1 MYQKVRQILNG
12 FAEYYYLTEE
22 GTVYNS
28 KANKYLQK
36 SNCYKLK
43 LEDNGYKK
51 ISLKKL
57 YQMVFNE
64 NYCIDNIIDLP
75 GEVWQE
81 IPGTNKMYY
90 ASTEGRIKSCMGY
103 EAAIMKPWKNDKGY
117 LRVELQVNNNRV
129 NKLVSHLVAATFL
142 IQPKEIDMQLHHKDT
157 NKQNNRVSNLEWLTP
172 QQHREEHKKIDA
184 AREAARKEK

>member
-64 NYCIDNIIDLP
+64 NYRIDNIIDLP

-184 AREAARKEK
+184 ARKAARKEK

>member
-64 NYCIDNIIDLP
+64 NYCIDSIIDLP

-142 IQPKEIDMQLHHKDT
+142 LPPKEIDMQLHHKDT
-157 NKQNNRVSNLEWLTP
+157 NKQNNRVSNLEWMTP
-172 QQHREEHKKIDA
+172 QQHREAHKKIEA

>member
-43 LEDNGYKK
+43 LEDNEYKK

>member
-1 MYQKVRQILNG
+1 MKQILNG

-22 GTVYNS
+22 GKVYNS

-57 YQMVFNE
+57 YQMVFND
-64 NYCIDNIIDLP
+64 NYCIDDITNLP

-129 NKLVSHLVAATFL
+129 NKLVAHLVAATFL
-142 IQPKEIDMQLHHKDT
+142 LPPKEKNMQLHHKDT

-184 AREAARKEK
+184 ARKAARKEI

>member
-1 MYQKVRQILNG
+1 
-12 FAEYYYLTEE
+12 
-22 GTVYNS
+22 
-28 KANKYLQK
+28 
-36 SNCYKLK
+36 
-43 LEDNGYKK
+43 
-51 ISLKKL
+51 
-57 YQMVFNE
+57 MVFNE

-172 QQHREEHKKIDA
+172 QQHRGKNKKIDA
-184 AREAARKEK
+184 AREAARKEI

>member
-142 IQPKEIDMQLHHKDT
+142 MPPKEIDMQLHHKDT

-184 AREAARKEK
+184 AREAARKEI

>member
-90 ASTEGRIKSCMGY
+90 TST
-103 EAAIMKPWKNDKGY
+103 
-117 LRVELQVNNNRV
+117 
-129 NKLVSHLVAATFL
+129 
-142 IQPKEIDMQLHHKDT
+142 
-157 NKQNNRVSNLEWLTP
+157 
-172 QQHREEHKKIDA
+172 
-184 AREAARKEK
+184 